1 MDNLYR
7 VIIYVIIIFT
17 IFACSKSRK
26 QQRADSPGNRI
37 RIILDTDANNEL
49 DDQHAIA
56 YLLFN
61 GDLFEVEGI
70 TVNATSG
77 GGGIAKH
84 LDEAERVVKLCNLYP
99 QMKIYSGADGDYQNI
114 VGHVNKKRF
123 DGSEAVDFI
132 IRQANTKDDR
142 KLVLL
147 AVGKLTNIALAL
159 KKDPSIG
166 DKVRIVW
173 LGSNF
178 PAAGEYNLLA
188 DTSAV
193 NPVLQSDAELEIVTV
208 RYDDDTGT
216 AAVVAYLDDIKRIMP
231 GKGPHIAEPVTGR
244 HGGQFTNFGDYS
256 VELFEKFEGDPQSRP
271 LYDMAAVAILKNPS
285 WADRRIID
293 APELIGN
300 GWIEQRGNPRKVILW
315 ENFDK
320 DSIMTDFYRT
330 MEFYTLATNRSQ

>member
-1 MDNLYR
+1 MHNLFR
-7 VIIYVIIIFT
+7 VIIYVFIIFT
-17 IFACSKSRK
+17 IFTCSKSGK
-26 QQRADSPGNRI
+26 QERVNAPGNRI
-37 RIILDTDANNEL
+37 RVILDTDANNEL

-61 GDLFEVEGI
+61 GDLFDVEGI

-77 GGGIAKH
+77 GGDIAKH
-84 LDEAERVVKLCNLYP
+84 FDEAERIVKLCNLYP
-99 QMKIYSGADGDYQNI
+99 QMKIYNGADGDYQNI
-114 VGHVNKKRF
+114 AGHVDKKRF

-132 IRQANTKDDR
+132 IRQANAKDDR

-147 AVGKLTNIALAL
+147 AVGKLTNVALAL

-178 PAAGEYNLLA
+178 PAAGEYNLVA

-208 RYDDDTGT
+208 RYDEDTGT
-216 AAVVAYLDDIKRIMP
+216 AAVVAYLEDIRRIMP
-231 GKGPHIAEPVTGR
+231 GKGPHITEPVTGR

-256 VELFEKFEGDPQSRP
+256 VELFEKFEGSPLSRP
-271 LYDMAAVAILKNPS
+271 LFDMAAVAILKNPS
-285 WADRRIID
+285 WAERKSIA
-293 APELIGN
+293 APKLIGN
-300 GWIEQRGNPRKVILW
+300 GWKEQRGNPRKVLLW

-320 DSIMTDFYRT
+320 DSIMDDFYNT

>member
-1 MDNLYR
+1 MHNLYR
-7 VIIYVIIIFT
+7 IILNVFIICT
-17 IFACSKSRK
+17 IFACSSSGG
-26 QQRADSPGNRI
+26 QQSVESPSNKI

-61 GDLFEVEGI
+61 SDLFEVEGI
-70 TVNATSG
+70 TVNATIG

-84 LDEAERVVKLCNLYP
+84 FDEAERIVKLCNFYP
-99 QMKIYSGADGDYQNI
+99 QMKIYSGADGNYNAI
-114 VGHVNKKRF
+114 TAHVDEKSF

-132 IRQANTKDDR
+132 IRQANAKDDR

-159 KKDPSIG
+159 KKDPSIAA
-166 DKVRIVW
+166 KVRIVW
-173 LGSNF
+173 LGSNY
-178 PAAGEYNLLA
+178 PGPGEYNLVN
-188 DTSAV
+188 DTTAV
-193 NPVLQSDAELEIVTV
+193 NPVLQSDAEFEIVTV

-216 AAVVAYLDDIKRIMP
+216 AAVVAYLEDIKRIMP

-256 VELFEKFEGDPQSRP
+256 IELFEKFEGNPQSRP
-271 LYDMAAVAILKNPS
+271 LFDMAAVAILKNPS
-285 WADRRIID
+285 WAERKSIA
-293 APELIGN
+293 APKLIGN
-300 GWIEQRGNPRKVILW
+300 GWKEQRGNPRKVLLW

-320 DSIMTDFYRT
+320 VSIMGDFYKT
-330 MEFYTLATNRSQ
+330 MEFYTLLD

>member
-1 MDNLYR
+1 MHNLYR
-7 VIIYVIIIFT
+7 IILNVFIICT
-17 IFACSKSRK
+17 IFACSSSGG
-26 QQRADSPGNRI
+26 QQSVESPSNKI

-61 GDLFEVEGI
+61 SDLFDVEGI
-70 TVNATSG
+70 TVNATIG

-84 LDEAERVVKLCNLYP
+84 FDEAERIVKLCNFYP
-99 QMKIYSGADGDYQNI
+99 QMKIYSGADGNYNAI
-114 VGHVNKKRF
+114 TAHVDEKSF

-132 IRQANTKDDR
+132 IRQANAKDDR

-159 KKDPSIG
+159 KKDPSIAA
-166 DKVRIVW
+166 KVRIVW
-173 LGSNF
+173 LGSNY
-178 PAAGEYNLLA
+178 PGPGEYNLVN
-188 DTSAV
+188 DTTAV
-193 NPVLQSDAELEIVTV
+193 NPVLQSDAEFEIVTV

-216 AAVVAYLDDIKRIMP
+216 AAVVAYLEDIKRIMP

-256 VELFEKFEGDPQSRP
+256 IELFEKFEGNPQSRP
-271 LYDMAAVAILKNPS
+271 LFDMAAVAILKNPS
-285 WADRRIID
+285 WAERKSIA
-293 APELIGN
+293 APKLIGN
-300 GWIEQRGNPRKVILW
+300 GWKEQRGNPRKVLLW

-320 DSIMTDFYRT
+320 VSIMRDFYKT
-330 MEFYTLATNRSQ
+330 MEFYTLLD

>member
-1 MDNLYR
+1 MHNLYR
-7 VIIYVIIIFT
+7 IILNVFIICT
-17 IFACSKSRK
+17 IFACSSSGG
-26 QQRADSPGNRI
+26 QQSVESPSNKI

-56 YLLFN
+56 YMLFN

-77 GGGIAKH
+77 GGDIAKH
-84 LDEAERVVKLCNLYP
+84 FDEAERIVKLCNLYP
-99 QMKIYSGADGDYQNI
+99 QMKIYNGADGDYQNI
-114 VGHVNKKRF
+114 AGHVDKKRF

-132 IRQANTKDDR
+132 IRQANAKDDR

-147 AVGKLTNIALAL
+147 AVGKLTNVALAL

-178 PAAGEYNLLA
+178 PAAGEYNLVA

-208 RYDDDTGT
+208 RYDEDTGT
-216 AAVVAYLDDIKRIMP
+216 AAVVAYLEDIRRIMP
-231 GKGPHIAEPVTGR
+231 GKGPHITEPVTGR

-256 VELFEKFEGDPQSRP
+256 IELFEKFEGHPQYRP
-271 LYDMAAVAILKNPS
+271 LFDMAAVAILKNPS
-285 WADRRIID
+285 WAEQSSIG
-293 APELIGN
+293 APKLVGQ
-300 GWIEQRGNPRKVILW
+300 GWKVQSENPRKIIIW

-320 DSIMTDFYRT
+320 VSIMGDFYKT
-330 MEFYTLATNRSQ
+330 MEFYTLLD